1 MGWSWWRYYQPIKT
15 TSALN
20 NNYIEYESKGDK
32 DKKLLPTEYV
42 SMIKPYLNDMINNHK
57 TKLNMKNGKV
67 N

>member
-42 SMIKPYLNDMINNHK
+42 SMIKPYLNDMINNH
-57 TKLNMKNGKV
+57 
-67 N
+67 